1 MGQKHK
7 IVQIVVF
14 PIIFVNDYLKKLKNL
29 KCGILHLLVLNQIE
43 GMQLPIKNLWNAK
56 KQLKYLVKWDAIF
69 IF

>member
-7 IVQIVVF
+7 IVQIAVF

>member
-7 IVQIVVF
+7 IVQIAVF

-29 KCGILHLLVLNQIE
+29 KCGILYLLVLNQTE

-56 KQLKYLVKWDAIF
+56 KQLKCLVKWDAIF